1 MKGRKFT
8 EKERQILA
16 DIIIHRRTEF
26 GRNFTSQEIPDTVIE
41 TLLSA
46 ALHAPSVGFSQPWE
60 FVIIRDSL
68 IKAKVKAS
76 FMRENQK
83 AKEIFKNRPFYN
95 QILLE
100 GITTAPVN
108 IAVFYKPSPHP
119 VVGQTSMDLSLIH
132 ISEPTRLR

>member
-46 ALHAPSVGFSQPWE
+46 ALH
-60 FVIIRDSL
+60 
-68 IKAKVKAS
+68 
-76 FMRENQK
+76 
-83 AKEIFKNRPFYN
+83 
-95 QILLE
+95 
-100 GITTAPVN
+100 
-108 IAVFYKPSPHP
+108 
-119 VVGQTSMDLSLIH
+119 LSLIH
-132 ISEPTRLR
+132 I